1 MSGHGKI
8 TGRIISA
15 AIFIL
20 MEVAALSMLRNRGPM
35 QNFFFSKGA
44 HSVMASL
51 WGGCESIGAYFS
63 LKTANDA
70 LAYENFVL
78 TRELRNY
85 KAMAHR
91 AMLDSLSGTFT
102 DVDGFHYQPADI
114 VKISRNSQHNY
125 LIIGQGSE
133 DGVMPRSGVI
143 TSNGVVGI
151 VDEVSRHHSF
161 VISLMNTEL
170 NVSARL
176 GTEGAVGPLAWDGV
190 SSSGAYLSEIPLQ
203 YKFAPGDTVYTSGYS
218 SIFPA
223 DIPLGVTAESRIVNG
238 ATYEIKVNLFQ
249 DFNSVRYAIIA
260 TNLGRAE
267 ITELENE
274 NGGQ

>member
-15 AIFIL
+15 AIFII
-20 MEVAALSMLRNRGPM
+20 MEVAALTMLRNRGPM

-44 HSVMASL
+44 HSVMATL
-51 WGGCESIGAYFS
+51 WGGCERVGDYFS
-63 LKTANDA
+63 LKSANEA

-78 TRELRNY
+78 TRELQAC
-85 KAMAHR
+85 KSLVHR
-91 AMLDSLSGTFT
+91 SMLDSLSGTFT
-102 DVDGFHYQPADI
+102 DIDGFHYQPADI

-133 DGVMPRSGVI
+133 DGVVPRSGII

-170 NVSARL
+170 NVSARI
-176 GTEGAVGPLAWDGV
+176 GSEGAVGPLSWDGV

-203 YKFAPGDTVYTSGYS
+203 YKFEPGDTVYTSGYS

-223 DIPLGVTAESRIVNG
+223 DIPLGVTVGARIVNG

-260 TNLGRAE
+260 TNLGRSE
-267 ITELENE
+267 IMELEKE